1 MSNSRLVTSEVQS
14 ALKECGWAT
23 INCENGND
31 EHITASVKSVAWQL
45 GKPVADR
52 GYDLFQLL
60 KPTKPNEAH
69 HSSLSAKFGTG
80 ELPLHMDTAHW
91 TTPCRYVVLA
101 CLEPGPT
108 PTPTFLYDCVTSP
121 FDNNEARIM
130 REGLFHVKNGSKSFY
145 SSVASSMRSYFRFD
159 PGCMF
164 PMNDAAKD
172 AAHVFTQK
180 LENSI
185 KFQWKRGALLVLDN
199 WRVLHGR
206 GDSHSDKG
214 GRLLLRSLVV

>member
-1 MSNSRLVTSEVQS
+1 MFNSQLMSSEAKANLQDR
-14 ALKECGWAT
+14 GWAT
-23 INCENGND
+23 ITCED
-31 EHITASVKSVAWQL
+31 ASDDQITTAVKTMAGRL
-45 GKPVADR
+45 GTPVADR
-52 GYDLFQLL
+52 GSDIFQAL
-60 KPTKPNEAH
+60 KPTTPKQAH
-69 HSSLSAKFGTG
+69 PSSLSAQFGTG

-101 CLEPGPT
+101 CLEPGPS
-108 PTPTFLYDCVTSP
+108 PTPTYLYDCMTSP
-121 FDNNEARIM
+121 FDNNETRVL
-130 REGLFHVKNGSKSFY
+130 REGLFHVKNGRKSFY
-145 SSVASSMRSYFRFD
+145 SSVVSSMRSYFRFD

-185 KFQWKRGALLVLDN
+185 KFHWRRGALLVLDN

-206 GDSHSDKG
+206 GEAHGDEG
-214 GRLLLRSLVV
+214 GRILLRSLVV